1 MNNELKQ
8 ILKNQ
13 LALLDVEGS
22 FYDKERRRNE
32 TIEILNPKEDLP
44 YEKSIQVQEEI
55 YICKE
60 CGFETHTAEGMTIHL
75 KNHKPKFVK
84 SSINEKEDKKQ

>member
-32 TIEILNPKEDLP
+32 TIEILYPKEDVP
-44 YEKSIQVQEEI
+44 Y
-55 YICKE
+55 
-60 CGFETHTAEGMTIHL
+60 AESLERG
-75 KNHKPKFVK
+75 
-84 SSINEKEDKKQ
+84 S